1 MPSNSFN
8 VGKDVTLQVVTPQ
21 GPLNLPVTTTGF
33 ESKPQYS
40 KLRSKGL
47 DGVNRGANIPDGWEG
62 SITLDRS
69 NSVVDDFFA
78 AQEAGYYAGQNV
90 LNATI
95 TETIREING
104 SVSQYRYIG
113 VCLSFD
119 EAGSKKGDQL
129 ISQTIGFYASQRIK
143 VA

>member
-1 MPSNSFN
+1 MPSNNFN
-8 VGKDVTLQVVTPQ
+8 VGRDVTLVVTTPQ
-21 GPLNLPVTTTGF
+21 GVLNLPVTVTGF

-47 DGVNRGANIPDGWEG
+47 DGQNRGANVPDGWEG
-62 SITLDRS
+62 TITLDRS

-78 AQEAGYYAGQNV
+78 QQEAGYYAGQNV
-90 LNATI
+90 LNAMI
-95 TETIREING
+95 TETIQEISG
-104 SVSQYRYIG
+104 AISQYRYTG

-129 ISQTIGFYASQRIK
+129 IAQTIGFYASQRLKI
-143 VA
+143 A